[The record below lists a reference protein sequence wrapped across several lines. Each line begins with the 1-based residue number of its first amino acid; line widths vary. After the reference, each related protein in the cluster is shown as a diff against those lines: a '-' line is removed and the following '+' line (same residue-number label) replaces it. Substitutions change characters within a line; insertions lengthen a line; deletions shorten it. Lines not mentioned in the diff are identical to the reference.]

1 MALGYSVLLHAVV
14 IGLFM
19 TLGSSSAP
27 SGTAEDGEEEEVEV
41 EDTTASK
48 KETAD
53 SDESAKPPT
62 GTKVEPVKASVT
74 PVKPPKAVVDK
85 PTVKAPDKPVAKPAD
100 KPTPPPAKV
109 DSVVAK
115 PTAKV
120 APVKDVSPED
130 EDGAQEMPRYHVVK
144 QGETLTK
151 IAAMYNTTPQ
161 KLAKLNGKSL
171 SAMNKLWVAQK
182 VKLRK

>member
-85 PTVKAPDKPVAKPAD
+85 PTVKAPDKP
-100 KPTPPPAKV
+100 TPPPAKV